1 MAPIFYCKCFNCL
14 CTATVLL
21 TDQDKTE
28 DAALIVTPSDEKNKR
43 TPFVEDV
50 VTNISNKTAFRIS
63 ETEDSF
69 DVASSDGPTN
79 SYMERN
85 QHKLESLFSLL
96 IIILILICRSS
107 FQTPT
112 ILFRDSNAILMTLNY
127 F

>member
-28 DAALIVTPSDEKNKR
+28 DTALIVTPSDDKNKR
-43 TPFVEDV
+43 TTFVEDV
-50 VTNISNKTAFRIS
+50 VTTFSNKTVFRVNSESEDTVDVTNSDIS
-63 ETEDSF
+63 T
-69 DVASSDGPTN
+69 SS

-96 IIILILICRSS
+96 IIILIIICRST
-107 FQTPT
+107 FQTPS
-112 ILFRDSNAILMTLNY
+112 ILFRD
-127 F
+127 

>member
-43 TPFVEDV
+43 TTFVEDV
-50 VTNISNKTAFRIS
+50 VTNISNKTVFRIS

-69 DVASSDGPTN
+69 DVANSDGPTN

-96 IIILILICRSS
+96 IVILILICRSS

-112 ILFRDSNAILMTLNY
+112 HNIMS
-127 F
+127 